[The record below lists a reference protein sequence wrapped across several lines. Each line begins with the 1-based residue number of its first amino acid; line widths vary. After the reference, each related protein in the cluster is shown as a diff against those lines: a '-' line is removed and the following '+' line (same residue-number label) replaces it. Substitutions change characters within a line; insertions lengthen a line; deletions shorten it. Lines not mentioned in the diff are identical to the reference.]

1 MAVYPAGNPGAY
13 PLDPENPVAQFR
25 YNYGDALSEPY
36 SPVEPGYQNYGE
48 LSDEEIESF
57 LLLADGSVNRAIG
70 RLYIAMAGQAAK
82 ESLSVKDYDLQ
93 VDLTKRASDLR
104 AAAQSWF
111 DLADRE
117 DALEDAFDIVSF
129 GPGCEPVPEASPVMF
144 GRRYTWGRSC

>member
-1 MAVYPAGNPGAY
+1 MAVYPAGNPGAF

-36 SPVEPGYQNYGE
+36 EPPVAGFQNYAE

-70 RLYIAMAGQAAK
+70 RMYIALSGRAAK

-93 VDLTKRASDLR
+93 VDLTKRAADLR

-117 DALEDAFDIVSF
+117 DAAEDAFDIVPVGSW
-129 GPGCEPVPEASPVMF
+129 CDPVPEASPVMF
-144 GRRYTWGRSC
+144 GRKYTVGRVC